1 MFHEYA
7 VYQWMKARQEKVE
20 RNARKA
26 WMHHVPKRES
36 KTKKQVIPAT
46 FNVEVCCS
54 CACS

>member
-20 RNARKA
+20 RHTRNA
-26 WMHHVPKRES
+26 WMHQQVPKS
-36 KTKKQVIPAT
+36 KSETRNKGLTASP
-46 FNVEVCCS
+46 VEACCS